1 MRRWRRP
8 TWRSAKRRAHCRGRR
23 VDPNLGPIVFAIP
36 LIALGFLS
44 WPTQGLLMSGLA
56 IAAQQREKPPREQS
70 DHAAHDGPGRP
81 RRRRNRKPAR
91 VHGALGRLVVHELDA
106 FEQRL
111 KVGLGQL
118 DGV

>member
-1 MRRWRRP
+1 
-8 TWRSAKRRAHCRGRR
+8 
-23 VDPNLGPIVFAIP
+23 
-36 LIALGFLS
+36 
-44 WPTQGLLMSGLA
+44 
-56 IAAQQREKPPREQS
+56 
-70 DHAAHDGPGRP
+70 
-81 RRRRNRKPAR
+81 

>member
-1 MRRWRRP
+1 MPSSPEMPTSRGRMRRWRRP

-56 IAAQQREKPPREQS
+56 ITAQQREKISSR
-70 DHAAHDGPGRP
+70 AI
-81 RRRRNRKPAR
+81 
-91 VHGALGRLVVHELDA
+91 
-106 FEQRL
+106 
-111 KVGLGQL
+111 
-118 DGV
+118 